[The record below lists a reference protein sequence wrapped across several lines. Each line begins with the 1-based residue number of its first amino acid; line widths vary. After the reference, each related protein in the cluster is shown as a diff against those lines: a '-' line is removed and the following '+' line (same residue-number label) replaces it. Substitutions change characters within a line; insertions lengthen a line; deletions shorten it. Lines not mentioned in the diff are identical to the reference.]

1 MSDMYENLLPLGSV
15 VLLKGANKRVMVFA
29 RIQTIVGKG
38 DIFDYAACSYPE
50 GLADP
55 QNVIFFNHDDIA
67 RVYFIGFQD
76 SDELLF
82 REKVLANLGELYV
95 DENGRIAEREKSEK
109 EEVASWT
116 E

>member
-1 MSDMYENLLPLGSV
+1 MYENLLPIGSV
-15 VLLKGANKRVMVFA
+15 VLLKEANKRVMIFA
-29 RIQTIVGKG
+29 RIQTIVGRS
-38 DIFDYAACSYPE
+38 DIFDYAACPYPE

-67 RVYFIGFQD
+67 RVYFIGYQD

-95 DENGRIAEREKSEK
+95 DENGRIAEREKPEK